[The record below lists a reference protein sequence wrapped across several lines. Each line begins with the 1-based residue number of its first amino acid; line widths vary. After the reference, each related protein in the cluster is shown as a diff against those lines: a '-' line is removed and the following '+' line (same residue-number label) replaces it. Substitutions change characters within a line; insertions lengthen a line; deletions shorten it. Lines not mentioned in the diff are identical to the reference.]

1 MNCKP
6 KYNNKENLNVEEHIN
21 SITNAQTLVARAVDY
36 ENKKLVYGEDA
47 LSIVTKKLPEF
58 KNLAEQNAVMDNIAR
73 LFLNSIDDILL
84 DKKLTDP
91 LAGLNFNLKDLNKNF
106 KDGDMINPKTL
117 FNKGLIDDIKTKI
130 KILGMGE
137 LDLKNIIVDDLKMSA
152 KVKIQIEKN
161 GAKIIFKKSKIKN

>member
-1 MNCKP
+1 MLLSLNNLKP
-6 KYNNKENLNVEEHIN
+6 AKG
-21 SITNAQTLVARAVDY
+21 A
-36 ENKKLVYGEDA
+36 
-47 LSIVTKKLPEF
+47 TKKRKRVGRGNASGHGTYSTRGLKGQKSRSGVSNLKRKGF
-58 KNLAEQNAVMDNIAR
+58 KMTLMRI
-73 LFLNSIDDILL
+73 S
-84 DKKLTDP
+84 KKR
-91 LAGLNFNLKDLNKNF
+91 GFKSSKIKNQIINLKDLNKNF

>member
-1 MNCKP
+1 MLLSLNNLKP
-6 KYNNKENLNVEEHIN
+6 AKG
-21 SITNAQTLVARAVDY
+21 A
-36 ENKKLVYGEDA
+36 
-47 LSIVTKKLPEF
+47 TKKRKRVGRGNASGHGTYSTMGLKGQKSRSGVSNLKRKGF
-58 KNLAEQNAVMDNIAR
+58 KMTLMRI
-73 LFLNSIDDILL
+73 S
-84 DKKLTDP
+84 KKR
-91 LAGLNFNLKDLNKNF
+91 GFKSSKIKNQIINLKDLNKNF